1 MNTLPWFWEFL
12 FWSIPTSSTCDLNPE
27 AVRKTKYSMSVDKKL
42 PHLQENIQRIILEIL
57 TYLGMLGQYT
67 QAQWKHECKVYG
79 PRQESI
85 IYTRFEGTVK
95 GKLHWAH

>member
-1 MNTLPWFWEFL
+1 MRKIKKKKNKL
-12 FWSIPTSSTCDLNPE
+12 LN
-27 AVRKTKYSMSVDKKL
+27 KKKKKKL